1 MEVISIFDWLGDI
14 ISGMG
19 TAISDAFSTVS
30 DTIIDGI
37 LNRIIQWLFTVIYDG
52 IADFFTLISGMG
64 VEIFELDWV
73 SAVAKLFSLFGWV
86 LFVVGLIVSAFDL
99 AIEYQ
104 NGRANVQSTAL
115 NWIKG
120 FMAVSLFT
128 ITPIELYKFCVSLQ
142 NTLSGDL
149 TRIFASQQG
158 TTLGEVAMFALQ
170 SYFNPGSAATP
181 IGLFELVMLI
191 ALGFCVFKIFFD
203 NIKRG
208 GILLIQIAVGSL
220 YMFSIPRGYDDD
232 FNQWI
237 KQVIALCLTAFL
249 QTTLLFLGLLTVPNN
264 ILLAIGIMMAAAEV
278 PRIAQQFGLDTSV
291 KVNVMSA
298 VHMGTSAVNL
308 VKAVGK

>member
-1 MEVISIFDWLGDI
+1 MIKIFDWLGDI

-73 SAVAKLFSLFGWV
+73 SAVVKLFSLFGWV
-86 LFVVGLIVSAFDL
+86 LFVVSLIVSAFDL
-99 AIEYQ
+99 AVEYQ

-170 SYFNPGSAATP
+170 SYFNPGSSTTP

-220 YMFSIPRGYDDD
+220 YMFSIPRGYDDG

-237 KQVIALCLTAFL
+237 KQVIALCLTSFL

-298 VHMGTSAVNL
+298 VHMGSSAVNL